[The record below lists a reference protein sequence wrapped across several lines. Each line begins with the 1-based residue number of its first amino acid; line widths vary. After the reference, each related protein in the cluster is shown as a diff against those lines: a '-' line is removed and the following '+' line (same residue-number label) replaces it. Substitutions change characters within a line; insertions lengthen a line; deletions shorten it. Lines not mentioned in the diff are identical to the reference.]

1 MYYRRRR
8 IYELNCYRDPE
19 AWKGVGLLLDALG
32 PRGTSDD
39 ETDDDSKHVN
49 PDSRFKTVRRVDI
62 GFLSS
67 AIAEIW
73 AKVESYP
80 SSTRPSCGNCSFKR
94 IAKAKLINKKRTPLP
109 GLPINFY
116 DPTWLQGTSP
126 HFWKHIKA
134 EVPLPIVVGYYILS
148 AARTHLQ
155 CIGTL
160 RE

>member
-1 MYYRRRR
+1 M
-8 IYELNCYRDPE
+8 
-19 AWKGVGLLLDALG
+19 GLLLDALG

-39 ETDDDSKHVN
+39 ETDDDSKHEN
-49 PDSRFKTVRRVDI
+49 SDSRFKTVRRVDT

-73 AKVESYP
+73 ASVESYP
-80 SSTRPSCGNCSFKR
+80 SSTLPSRGNRSFKR
-94 IAKAKLINKKRTPLP
+94 IAKAKHINKKRTSLP

-116 DPTWLQGTSP
+116 DPTWLQVTSP
-126 HFWKHIKA
+126 HFWEHIKA
-134 EVPLPIVVGYYILS
+134 EVPLPVVVSYHILS

-160 RE
+160 RERRYVGLLASKVAAFG

>member
-8 IYELNCYRDPE
+8 IYKLNCYRDPE

-32 PRGTSDD
+32 PWGTSDD

-49 PDSRFKTVRRVDI
+49 PDSCFKTVRHVDI

-73 AKVESYP
+73 AKVKSYP
-80 SSTRPSCGNCSFKR
+80 SSTRPSHGNRSFKW
-94 IAKAKLINKKRTPLP
+94 IAKAKLINKKQTPLP

-126 HFWKHIKA
+126 LWVCVAISW
-134 EVPLPIVVGYYILS
+134 G
-148 AARTHLQ
+148 
-155 CIGTL
+155 
-160 RE
+160 

>member
-1 MYYRRRR
+1 M
-8 IYELNCYRDPE
+8 
-19 AWKGVGLLLDALG
+19 GLLLDALG
-32 PRGTSDD
+32 PRGTSND

-49 PDSRFKTVRRVDI
+49 PDLRFKTVWHVNI

-73 AKVESYP
+73 ASVKSYP
-80 SSTRPSCGNCSFKR
+80 SSTCPSCSNHSFKR
-94 IAKAKLINKKRTPLP
+94 IAKAKSINKKQTPLP
-109 GLPINFY
+109 GLPINIY
-116 DPTWLQGTSP
+116 NPTWLQGTPP

-148 AARTHLQ
+148 TARTHLQ

-160 RE
+160 REQRYIERFGE

>member
-1 MYYRRRR
+1 M
-8 IYELNCYRDPE
+8 
-19 AWKGVGLLLDALG
+19 GLLLDALG

-39 ETDDDSKHVN
+39 ETDDDSKHAN

-73 AKVESYP
+73 ASVESYP
-80 SSTRPSCGNCSFKR
+80 SSTRPSHGSRSFKW
-94 IAKAKLINKKRTPLP
+94 IAKAKSINKKRTPLP

-126 HFWKHIKA
+126 HFRKRIKA
-134 EVPLPIVVGYYILS
+134 EVPLPIMVSYYILS

-160 RE
+160 RERRYVEEFGE